1 MQNQTERFA
10 AAKYIKEIGRGKEG
24 ARSMSEE
31 QAQELYG
38 AMLDGRVSD
47 LEMGGILLAMR
58 IKGETIDEIHGFLAA
73 AEKRMQLL
81 HAPIDS
87 EFAPV
92 IIPSYN
98 GARKRPNLTPLLA
111 MLLAR
116 KGVPVL
122 LHGVKA
128 DLGRVASAD
137 IWRAMG
143 TEFANNAEEAN
154 QQLEKN
160 RLSFITIE
168 VLAPAMHR
176 LLEMRRVLGLRNS
189 THTLVKVLQPF
200 IQPALRLTSYT
211 HPEYQVMLDGY
222 FTQKLSSQR
231 GAAFLMRG
239 TEGETVASTGRAQ
252 QITAYFQGAVSVLQ
266 EPESQ
271 LTAEHEDLPQ
281 TISAEDT
288 ARWMKQVLDGER
300 VVPSNIA
307 NQIEHILK
315 TAKAIKQQVN

>member
-1 MQNQTERFA
+1 MQNQIERFA

-31 QAQELYG
+31 QAQELYA

-73 AEKRMQLL
+73 AEGRMQLL
-81 HAPIDS
+81 EAPRNS
-87 EFAPV
+87 EYAGV

-116 KGVPVL
+116 QGVPVL

-128 DLGRVASAD
+128 DVGRVASAD
-137 IWRAMG
+137 IWRAMDLK
-143 TEFANNAEEAN
+143 FAESADEAN
-154 QQLEKN
+154 QQLVKEG
-160 RLSFITIE
+160 LSFITID

-211 HPEYQVMLDGY
+211 HPEYQVMLDDY
-222 FTQKLSSQR
+222 FTQKLRAQR

-252 QITAYFQGAVSVLQ
+252 QITAYFEGESSIVQ
-266 EPESQ
+266 EQVSQ
-271 LTAEHEDLPQ
+271 LSSEPEDLPEG
-281 TISAEDT
+281 IDAEST
-288 ARWMKQVLDGER
+288 ARWTLELARGER
-300 VVPSNIA
+300 PIPQNIA
-307 NQIEHILK
+307 NQIDLIK
-315 TAKAIKQQVN
+315 KAAKAIKQQAN

>member
-1 MQNQTERFA
+1 MQNQPESFV

-58 IKGETIDEIHGFLAA
+58 IKGETIAEIHGFLAA
-73 AEKRMQLL
+73 AEQRMQLL
-81 HAPIDS
+81 QAPSDR

-111 MLLAR
+111 MLVAR
-116 KGVPVL
+116 EGVPVL

-137 IWRAMG
+137 IWRAMNLEIAK
-143 TEFANNAEEAN
+143 TVDEAN
-154 QQLEKN
+154 QQLEKDN
-160 RLSFITIE
+160 LSFITID
-168 VLAPAMHR
+168 VLAPRMHR

-200 IQPALRLTSYT
+200 VQPALRLTSYT
-211 HPEYQVMLDGY
+211 HPEYQVMLDDY
-222 FTQKLSSQR
+222 FSQKLRPQR

-252 QITAYFQGAVSVLQ
+252 QITAYFQGVSTVLQ

-271 LTAEHEDLPQ
+271 LSAEPEDLPE
-281 TISAEDT
+281 TMAAEDT
-288 ARWMKQVLDGER
+288 ARWIRQVVSGER
-300 VVPSNIA
+300 VVPQNIA
-307 NQIEHILK
+307 NQVDHIVK
-315 TAKAIKQQVN
+315 MAKSIRQQTI